1 MFANNPSTPR
11 ITTLAHAAVLLSLSL
26 ITVSAGSTAHASH
39 PYVSDL
45 SLDWAVVASHGI
57 VEAEVAELNDPE
69 ITYRVTAI
77 LKQTDAPLVE
87 IGSLLEDRRHF
98 SSEQKLGD
106 KTVLFFFAEETTVH
120 AAINVSRPRGKD
132 GLAMDRDSKP
142 ILTPE
147 DLLARIRRLVDDG
160 RKENG
165 GRKARVCQE
174 GVVAVFEVG
183 VDPDYGEV
191 LYRRVLVP
199 PQSSAERAAAL
210 DPREVFNQSTPL
222 DFAGQDV
229 SWYWPKTPGTT
240 ILAKH
245 EQRIREA
252 VVRARQHNRKG
263 RGPWWE
269 IAGGPTSVALSPD
282 ADLMVAIGYGI
293 VSLVDTATGDTIYRS
308 TEGTESSMGWNHLIL
323 SPGNK
328 LFAHLCANGDAVVVD
343 IEGKQV
349 KSKGKLPWTLRRTI
363 PPIWPAQFS
372 FSPNARYLALNLDS
386 HVAGWGTALI
396 VWRTDSGECVFTKS
410 PNWELKKEFY
420 IRGFGPQSRHL
431 RYEETA
437 YWDLENGRP
446 VSWVKTDWRM
456 GNVWPDPVRDYNA
469 RQLEIMK
476 NKDRDRPNR

>member
-1 MFANNPSTPR
+1 MCANYPSTPR
-11 ITTLAHAAVLLSLSL
+11 ITTLARVALLLSLSL
-26 ITVSAGSTAHASH
+26 IKVGAGSTAHAAH

-57 VEAEVAELNDPE
+57 VEAEVAGLNDPK

-87 IGSLLEDRRHF
+87 IGSVLEDTRHF
-98 SSEQKLGD
+98 SPERKLGD
-106 KTVLFFFAEETTVH
+106 KTVLFFFAQETAVH
-120 AAINVSRPRGKD
+120 AAINLSRPRSED
-132 GLAMDRDSKP
+132 GLAIDRDGKP

-147 DLLARIRRLVDDG
+147 ELLARIRRLVDDG

-165 GRKARVCQE
+165 GTKAGVSQE

-199 PQSSAERAAAL
+199 PQSPAERAATL
-210 DPREVFNQSTPL
+210 DPREVFSQSSPL

-229 SWYWPKTPGTT
+229 TWYWPKTPGAK

-252 VVRARQHNRKG
+252 VARTRQHKLKG
-263 RGPWWE
+263 RAPWKE
-269 IAGGPTSVALSPD
+269 ITGGATMVALSPD

-293 VSLVDTATGDTIYRS
+293 VSLVDTATGDTVYRS
-308 TEGTESSMGWNHLIL
+308 TECTESLMGLNHLIL

-328 LFAHLCANGDAVVVD
+328 FFAHLCANGDVIVVD
-343 IEGKQV
+343 IAGKQV
-349 KSKGKLPWTLRRTI
+349 KSRGKLPWTLSRTI
-363 PPIWPAQFS
+363 PPVWPAQFS
-372 FSPNARYLALNLDS
+372 FSPDARYLALNLDS
-386 HVAGWGTALI
+386 YMAGWGTALI

-420 IRGFGPQSRHL
+420 IRGFGPKSRHL

-446 VSWVKTDWRM
+446 VSWVMTDWRM
-456 GNVWPDPVRDYNA
+456 GNVWPDPVRDQNA
-469 RQLEIMK
+469 RQLEIMR
-476 NKDRDRPNR
+476 NKEFGRPN